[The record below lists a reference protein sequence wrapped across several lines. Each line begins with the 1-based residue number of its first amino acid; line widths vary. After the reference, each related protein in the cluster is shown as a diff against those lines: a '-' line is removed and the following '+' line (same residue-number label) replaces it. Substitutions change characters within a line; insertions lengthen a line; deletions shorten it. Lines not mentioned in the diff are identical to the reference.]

1 MLLKKLSEAFGVS
14 GHEEEVRSLILEEIR
29 DRVNECRVDAMGN
42 LIARRKGTGSSGL
55 RVLAAAHMDEVGL
68 MVTQIEDTG
77 LLRFAKVGGIDD
89 RVLPARAV
97 FVGDARVPGVIG
109 SKPVHLTEKGER
121 DKVIEYKQLAIDVG
135 ASSKS
140 EAERL
145 VHRGDCVVFATDF
158 LQLSSTAAWRAVRGK
173 ALDDRV
179 GCALLVQL
187 LEEKLPFDLIAAF
200 TVQEEVGLRGA
211 RVAAYAEDPHV
222 AVVLECTAAN
232 EVPSRRDVSPSTRL
246 GGGTAITVMD
256 NSFIADPR
264 LVELFQAAAQRL
276 GVPTQ
281 IKQPNIG
288 GTDAGAIQR
297 SRRGVPAITVAVP
310 ARYIHSPAAIMSEG
324 DFENTAALLREAMPR
339 LADVLTEPLEDGVRK

>member
-1 MLLKKLSEAFGVS
+1 VLLKRLSEAFGVS
-14 GHEEEVRSLILEEIR
+14 GHEEHVRSLILQEIR
-29 DRVNECRVDAMGN
+29 DRVDECRVDPMGN
-42 LIARRKGTGSSGL
+42 LIARRKGPGSSAL

-97 FVGDARVPGVIG
+97 LVGDGRVPGVIG
-109 SKPVHLTEKGER
+109 SKPVHLTEKAER
-121 DKVIEYKQLAIDVG
+121 DKVIDFKQLAIDIG
-135 ASSKS
+135 ASSKG

-145 VHRGDCVVFATDF
+145 VRRGDCAVFATDF
-158 LQLSSTAAWRAVRGK
+158 LELASTGSWRAVRGK

-179 GCALLVQL
+179 GCALLVEL
-187 LEEKLPFDLIAAF
+187 LKEKLPFELIAAF

-211 RVAAYAEDPHV
+211 RVAAYAEDPDA

-232 EVPSRRDVSPSTRL
+232 EVPSRKDVSPSTRL
-246 GGGTAITVMD
+246 GDGPAVTVMD

-264 LVELFQAAAQRL
+264 MVEHFLSVAARKGIPVQ
-276 GVPTQ
+276 V
-281 IKQPNIG
+281 KQPTIG

-297 SRRGVPAITVAVP
+297 VRRGVPAITIAVP
-310 ARYIHSPAAIMSEG
+310 ARYIHSPAAIMNG
-324 DFENTAALLREAMPR
+324 ADFDHAMALVREAMPR
-339 LADVLTEPLEDGVRK
+339 LPDALRK

>member
-1 MLLKKLSEAFGVS
+1 MLLRKLSEAFGVS
-14 GHEEEVRSLILEEIR
+14 GHEEPVRSLILQEIR
-29 DRVNECRVDAMGN
+29 NRVDECRVDAMGN
-42 LIARRKGTGSSGL
+42 LIARRKGPGSSAL

-97 FVGDARVPGVIG
+97 LVGDGRVPGVIG

-121 DKVIEYKQLAIDVG
+121 DKVIDFKQLAIDIG
-135 ASSKS
+135 ASSKG

-145 VHRGDCVVFATDF
+145 VRRGDCAVFATDF
-158 LQLSSTAAWRAVRGK
+158 LELASTGSWRAVRGK

-179 GCALLVQL
+179 GCALLIEL
-187 LEEKLPFDLIAAF
+187 LKEKLPFELIAAF

-211 RVAAYAEDPHV
+211 RVAAYAEDPDA

-232 EVPSRRDVSPSTRL
+232 EVPSRKDLSPSTRL
-246 GGGTAITVMD
+246 GAGPAVTVMD

-264 LVELFQAAAQRL
+264 MVEHFLSVAARKGIPVQ
-276 GVPTQ
+276 V
-281 IKQPNIG
+281 KQPTIG

-297 SRRGVPAITVAVP
+297 VRRGVPAITIAVP
-310 ARYIHSPAAIMSEG
+310 ARYIHSPAAIMNG
-324 DFENTAALLREAMPR
+324 ADFDHAMALAREAMPR
-339 LADVLTEPLEDGVRK
+339 LPDALRK

>member
-1 MLLKKLSEAFGVS
+1 MLLRKLSEAFGVS
-14 GHEEEVRSLILEEIR
+14 GHEEPVRSLILQEIR
-29 DRVNECRVDAMGN
+29 NRVDECRVDAMGN
-42 LIARRKGTGSSGL
+42 LIARRKGPGASAL

-97 FVGDARVPGVIG
+97 LVGDGRVPGVIG

-121 DKVIEYKQLAIDVG
+121 DKVIDFKQLAIDIG
-135 ASSKS
+135 ASSKG

-145 VHRGDCVVFATDF
+145 VRRGDCAVFATDF
-158 LQLSSTAAWRAVRGK
+158 LELASTGSWRAVRGK

-179 GCALLVQL
+179 GCALLIEL
-187 LEEKLPFDLIAAF
+187 LKEKLPFELIAAF

-211 RVAAYAEDPHV
+211 RVAAYAEDPDA

-232 EVPSRRDVSPSTRL
+232 EVPSRKDLSPSTRL
-246 GGGTAITVMD
+246 GAGPAVTVMD

-264 LVELFQAAAQRL
+264 MVEHFLSVAARKGIPVQ
-276 GVPTQ
+276 V
-281 IKQPNIG
+281 KQPTIG

-297 SRRGVPAITVAVP
+297 VRRGVPAITIAVP
-310 ARYIHSPAAIMSEG
+310 ARYIHSPAAIMNG
-324 DFENTAALLREAMPR
+324 ADFDNAMALVREAMPR
-339 LADVLTEPLEDGVRK
+339 LPDALRK

>member
-1 MLLKKLSEAFGVS
+1 MLLRKLSEAFGVS
-14 GHEEEVRSLILEEIR
+14 GHEEEVCAIILEEIR
-29 DRVNECRVDAMGN
+29 DRVDECRVDALGN
-42 LIARRKGTGSSGL
+42 LIARRKGVGSSGL

-89 RVLPARAV
+89 RVLLARAV
-97 FVGDARVPGVIG
+97 FVGDGRVPGVIG

-121 DKVIEYKQLAIDVG
+121 DKAVEYKQLAIDIG
-135 ASSKS
+135 ASTRA

-145 VHRGDCVVFATDF
+145 VHRGDCVVFTTDY
-158 LQLSSTAAWRAVRGK
+158 LQLASADSWRAVRGK

-179 GCALLVQL
+179 GCALLAEL
-187 LEEKLPFDLIAAF
+187 LKEKLPFDFIAAF

-211 RVAAYAEDPHV
+211 RVAAYAEDPHAAV
-222 AVVLECTAAN
+222 ALECTAAN
-232 EVPSRRDVSPSTRL
+232 EVPTRGDVSPSTRL
-246 GGGTAITVMD
+246 GAGPAITVMD

-264 LVELFQAAAQRL
+264 LVEHFRGVAASA
-276 GVPTQ
+276 GIPVQ

-297 SRRGVPAITVAVP
+297 ARQGVPAITIAVP
-310 ARYIHSPAAIMSEG
+310 ARYIHSPAAIMNEG
-324 DFENTAALLREAMPR
+324 DFENTLLLLKEGMPR
-339 LADVLTEPLEDGVRK
+339 LAGAFGNGK

>member
-1 MLLKKLSEAFGVS
+1 MLLKRLSEAFGVS
-14 GHEEEVRSLILEEIR
+14 GHEEHVRSLILQEIR
-29 DRVNECRVDAMGN
+29 DRVDECRVDPMGN
-42 LIARRKGTGSSGL
+42 LIARRKGPGSSAL

-97 FVGDARVPGVIG
+97 LVGDGRVPGVIG
-109 SKPVHLTEKGER
+109 SKPVHLTEKAER
-121 DKVIEYKQLAIDVG
+121 DKVIDFKQLAIDIG
-135 ASSKS
+135 ASSKG

-145 VHRGDCVVFATDF
+145 VRRGDCAVFATDF
-158 LQLSSTAAWRAVRGK
+158 LELASTGSWRAVRGK

-179 GCALLVQL
+179 GCALLVEL
-187 LEEKLPFDLIAAF
+187 LKEKLPFELIAAF

-211 RVAAYAEDPHV
+211 RVAAYAEDPDA

-232 EVPSRRDVSPSTRL
+232 EVPSRKDVSPSTRL
-246 GGGTAITVMD
+246 GDGPAVTVMD

-264 LVELFQAAAQRL
+264 MVEHFLSVAARKGIPVQ
-276 GVPTQ
+276 V
-281 IKQPNIG
+281 KQPTIG

-297 SRRGVPAITVAVP
+297 VRRGVPAITIAVP
-310 ARYIHSPAAIMSEG
+310 ARYIHSPAAIMNG
-324 DFENTAALLREAMPR
+324 ADFDHAMALVREAMPR
-339 LADVLTEPLEDGVRK
+339 LPDALRK

>member
-1 MLLKKLSEAFGVS
+1 MLLKRLSEALGVS

-29 DRVNECRVDAMGN
+29 HSVDECRVDAMGN
-42 LIARRKGTGSSGL
+42 LIARRKASGASSL

-68 MVTQIEDTG
+68 LVTQIEDSG

-97 FVGDARVPGVIG
+97 LVGDARVPGVIG
-109 SKPVHLTEKGER
+109 SKPVHLTEKAER
-121 DKVIEYKQLAIDVG
+121 DKVIDSKQLAIDIG
-135 ASSKS
+135 ASSKG

-145 VHRGDCVVFATDF
+145 VHRGDYAVFATDF
-158 LQLSSTAAWRAVRGK
+158 LELPTAGSWKPMRGK

-179 GCALLVQL
+179 GCAVLIGLLKV
-187 LEEKLPFDLIAAF
+187 KLPFDFIAAF

-211 RVAAYAEDPHV
+211 RVAAYAEDPDA

-232 EVPSRRDVSPSTRL
+232 EVPNRRDLSPSTRL
-246 GGGTAITVMD
+246 GDGPAITVMD

-264 LVELFQAAAQRL
+264 LVEHFLSVAARRKIPVQ
-276 GVPTQ
+276 V
-281 IKQPNIG
+281 KQPNIG

-297 SRRGVPAITVAVP
+297 ARRGVAAITVAVP
-310 ARYIHSPAAIMSEG
+310 ARYIHSPAAIMNAA
-324 DFENTAALLREAMPR
+324 DFDAMVALVAEAMPR
-339 LADVLTEPLEDGVRK
+339 LGAAVGK